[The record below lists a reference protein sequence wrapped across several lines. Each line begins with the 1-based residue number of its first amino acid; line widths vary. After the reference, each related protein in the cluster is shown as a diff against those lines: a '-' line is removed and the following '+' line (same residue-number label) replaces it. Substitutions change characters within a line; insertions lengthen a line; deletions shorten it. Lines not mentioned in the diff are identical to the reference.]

1 MASSMQGLRLKPTYE
16 QLIGVAVSDELRNI
30 KFPNRDAKFLRDG
43 FVLSQLDNEGMRQ
56 MEKQQ
61 EMASKEAYKEHLLKQ
76 IAQNNNNS
84 NSDNISHHSFRTA
97 NEGDLRE
104 QRINNMLHARASEA
118 LQDNNTEFYDI
129 SDNTA
134 EGSTQTAQVPRN
146 EGSTQTERLHH
157 VHVEDHRR
165 EIDLLQQESYNRELL
180 MLQDHEQNVRQ
191 LQHGLRSQLYEISG
205 EARRREIENQTVI
218 DDLVNRVNHQS
229 LVIADQQRHQ
239 AWSRHTAPQ
248 SIEDQRQVQAIE
260 DQRVHGSGLAIED
273 QPAASSSSRA
283 GTGHQPATTDNLFG
297 KSVTG
302 LLTIKSK
309 TKGAWGKANKS
320 ELQGV
325 LRDFNAPYTE
335 KDNNSKL
342 YGKVVAI
349 FESRHG

>member
-1 MASSMQGLRLKPTYE
+1 MSYAIQGLKVKPSYE
-16 QLIGVAVSDELRNI
+16 QLINVAVSDGLEQI
-30 KFPNRDAKFLRDG
+30 KFPNRDASFLRNG
-43 FVLSQLDNEGMRQ
+43 YILSQLDGEGHRQ

-157 VHVEDHRR
+157 VHVEDHRM
-165 EIDLLQQESYNRELL
+165 EINILQQESHNRELL

-191 LQHGLRSQLYEISG
+191 IQHGLRSQLYEISG

-248 SIEDQRQVQAIE
+248 SIEDQRQAQAIE
-260 DQRVHGSGLAIED
+260 DQRVHRAIED
-273 QPAASSSSRA
+273 QPAASSSS
-283 GTGHQPATTDNLFG
+283 TDQPATTDNLFG

-325 LRDFNAPYTE
+325 LRDFNGPYTE
-335 KDNNSKL
+335 KDNTSKL